1 MKDAVIESR
10 VDKDGYRVRV
20 YRREDG
26 TRYRTVEVP
35 IEAFNAKATRARV
48 EMSVSA
54 AERVAKRARAAALLA
69 NGWTV
74 DGVVHRTGL
83 SKSTVYELRARLAN
97 AVVEPKAKAVKPEP
111 VRVASVFDLGR
122 G

>member
-26 TRYRTVEVP
+26 SRYRTVEVP
-35 IEAFNAKATRARV
+35 IEAFRSKETKARI

-54 AERVAKRARAAALLA
+54 SERTAKRARAAALLA
-69 NGWTV
+69 NGWSV
-74 DGVVHRTGL
+74 DGVVNRTGL
-83 SKSTVYELRARLAN
+83 SKSTVYELRARLPA
-97 AVVEPKAKAVKPEP
+97 AAEPKAKAVKPEP